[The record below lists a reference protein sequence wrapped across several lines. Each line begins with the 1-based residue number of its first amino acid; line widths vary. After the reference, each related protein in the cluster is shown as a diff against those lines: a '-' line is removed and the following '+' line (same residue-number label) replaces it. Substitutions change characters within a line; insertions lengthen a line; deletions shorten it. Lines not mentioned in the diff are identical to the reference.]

1 MADIFISH
9 STKDIEISNAICKAI
24 EDYGYTCWISD
35 RDILGGMD
43 FAETIA
49 IAIERCKIMVLV
61 FSQNSNTSPEVKN
74 EIVLAGQSMK
84 VVIPLLTENIKVSP
98 AFRYHLASR
107 QWIDCTKGWED
118 SLIPLF
124 TQLKQLIGDPPNPQ
138 KKSELYKGV
147 VKESDVAP
155 AVTSIARTT
164 MKPSEMVNLESSD
177 NADATEEALRRA
189 REIDAQRFIEEE
201 RAKQEAASKAEADAK
216 ASNLAKENKRKAEEA
231 QKQAREAEAA
241 RAREEEAKKKEADR
255 LAALKAKEAKDAADA
270 KAAKKVAEEL
280 VSMRQAAL
288 VKHSDKSYQ
297 EELLK
302 ATTSAQIVA
311 IVQKFEKNKLAQA
324 QAAVRKAQFNQQIS
338 KVTIAAKK
346 NPILV
351 AGLLGLVVLAPIA
364 IWLFASK
371 TAEPTAAA
379 ATNEVAAPI
388 ATNEVA
394 ANAVVAPVD
403 PTDGYIQ
410 SYVGNYVVF
419 TSNCE
424 TGTKFVVARED
435 GNSTGLAMTA
445 NGTPLYKF
453 NFDRHDENGKDHFTE
468 SDAAGKQKPVTFESS
483 VVEGL
488 TKLSVTGV
496 PALRKCV

>member
-124 TQLKQLIGDPPNPQ
+124 TQLKQLIGDPPNPP

-164 MKPSEMVNLESSD
+164 MKPSEAEKLANSD
-177 NADATEEALRRA
+177 NSDATEEALRRA

-201 RAKQEAASKAEADAK
+201 KAKQDAAAKADADAK
-216 ASNLAKENKRKAEEA
+216 AAN
-231 QKQAREAEAA
+231 QIKQAREAESA

-270 KAAKKVAEEL
+270 KSAKKTAEEL

-288 VKHSDKSYQ
+288 VKHADKTYQ

-302 ATTSAQIVA
+302 ATSAAQIVA

-324 QAAVRKAQFNQQIS
+324 QAAVRKAQLNQQIS
-338 KVTIAAKK
+338 KATIAAKK

-351 AGLLGLVVLAPIA
+351 AGIVGLVVLAPIA
-364 IWLFASK
+364 IWLFTSK
-371 TAEPTAAA
+371 TAAPTKAVAKTEAA
-379 ATNEVAAPI
+379 ATNN
-388 ATNEVA
+388 TNEIA
-394 ANAVVAPVD
+394 ANAVVEPPNPVD
-403 PTDGYIQ
+403 GYLQ

-424 TGTKFVVARED
+424 TGTKFVVSRDD
-435 GNSTGLAMTA
+435 GNATGLAMTA
-445 NGTPLYKF
+445 NSTPLYKF
-453 NFDRHDENGKDHFTE
+453 NFDSRDESGKDHFTE

-483 VVEGL
+483 ISGGI
-488 TKLSVTGV
+488 TKLSVTDV
-496 PALRKCV
+496 PALRKCG